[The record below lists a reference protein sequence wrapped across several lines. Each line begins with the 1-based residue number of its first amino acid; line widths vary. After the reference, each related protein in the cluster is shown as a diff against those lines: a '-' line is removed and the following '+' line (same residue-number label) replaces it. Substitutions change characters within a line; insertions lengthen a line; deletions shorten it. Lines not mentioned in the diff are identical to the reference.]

1 MGSPLLAPAP
11 RPAGPRGLR
20 FPVPCSLSPVACP
33 LFVLVLAVGACSGTA
48 KQAAEAT
55 EPRTGRSG
63 AGGEEADDAN
73 AAAVAAVERAV
84 NQHNA
89 AIHTC
94 WAKGA
99 ADDFRLDGEVVL
111 AIAVGARGAA
121 ERVEVVRDTTG
132 DAVLVD
138 CLKEL
143 WAAYQWPADVFGQGD
158 TVQLPPFSFGAPEAQ
173 HAVSS
178 AHVPKRPLGGD
189 GAAAASSVQVLLH
202 PDNTGNSSGALS
214 LLEMAPGMTVPR
226 HRHASAELLLI
237 VSGAGKMKGRK
248 IRAGDGIYIAAGTPH
263 QLINDGNKPLVA
275 VQLYAPAGPERR
287 FLGGTDPG
295 TQPVPDGEKSR
306 ATERMVAAARAR
318 AHAILGGKGEARIL
332 FDAASAG
339 DDAASL
345 VALTLEASAEV
356 PVHVHDGASEYLFF
370 LEGGGVMMIDGQE
383 TPVAAGDAIQIP
395 SGIEH
400 GFRASAGAA
409 VKAVQFYAPA
419 GPEQRFKGE
428 VK

>member
-1 MGSPLLAPAP
+1 LAI
-11 RPAGPRGLR
+11 
-20 FPVPCSLSPVACP
+20 VI
-33 LFVLVLAVGACSGTA
+33 GACGGGGA
-48 KQAAEAT
+48 KPAAGAT
-55 EPRTGRSG
+55 EPGGRPA
-63 AGGEEADDAN
+63 AGGEEADDAS

-89 AIHTC
+89 AIHNC

-99 ADDFRLDGEVVL
+99 ADDFHLDGEVVL

-121 ERVEVVRDTTG
+121 ERVEVARDTTG

-173 HAVSS
+173 HSVSS
-178 AHVPKRPLGGD
+178 AHVPKRPLGDD

-214 LLEMAPGMTVPR
+214 LLEMAPGMSVPR

-237 VSGAGKMKGRK
+237 VSGGGKMKGRK
-248 IRAGDGIYIAAGTPH
+248 VRAGDAVYIAAGTPH
-263 QLINDGNKPLVA
+263 QLVNDGARPLVA

-306 ATERMVAAARAR
+306 ATERVTAAARAR
-318 AHAILGGKGEARIL
+318 PHVILDGKGEARIL

-345 VALTLEASAEV
+345 VALTIDAAAEV
-356 PVHVHDGASEYLFF
+356 PVHVHGGASELLFV
-370 LEGGGVMMIDGQE
+370 LEGQGVMMIDGQE

-400 GFRASAGAA
+400 GFRAAAGAT

-419 GPEQRFKGE
+419 GPEQRFKGG

>member
-33 LFVLVLAVGACSGTA
+33 LFVFVLVIGACSGTA
-48 KQAAEAT
+48 KQAGGTT
-55 EPRTGRSG
+55 EPGGGRPG
-63 AGGEEADDAN
+63 AAGEEADDAS

-94 WAKGA
+94 WAKAA
-99 ADDFRLDGEVVL
+99 ADDFHLDGDVVL
-111 AIAVGARGAA
+111 AVAVGARGTA
-121 ERVEVVRDTTG
+121 ERIEVVRDTTG
-132 DAVLVD
+132 DAVLVN

-143 WAAYQWPADVFGQGD
+143 WAAYQWPADVFGKGD
-158 TVQLPPFSFGAPEAQ
+158 TVQLPPFSFRAPEAQ

-178 AHVPKRPLGGD
+178 AHVPKRPLGSD

-202 PDNTGNSSGALS
+202 PDNTGNSSAALS
-214 LLEMAPGMTVPR
+214 LLEMAPGMAVPR

-237 VSGAGKMKGRK
+237 VSGGGKMKSRRL
-248 IRAGDGIYIAAGTPH
+248 RAGDGVYIAAGTPH
-263 QLINDGNKPLVA
+263 QLINDGDKPLVA

-287 FLGGTDPG
+287 FLGGSDPG

-306 ATERMVAAARAR
+306 AVERVAAAARAR
-318 AHAILGGKGEARIL
+318 AHAILDGKGEARIL

-345 VALTLEASAEV
+345 VALTLDASAEV
-356 PVHVHDGASEYLFF
+356 PVHVHDAASEYLFF
-370 LEGGGVMMIDGQE
+370 LEGAGVVMIDGQE
-383 TPVAAGDAIQIP
+383 TPVAAGDAVQIP

-400 GFRASAGAA
+400 GFRAAAGAT

-419 GPEQRFKGE
+419 GPEQRFKGV

>member
-1 MGSPLLAPAP
+1 MRRVLVGILLAVVVPGCGGAARPAP
-11 RPAGPRGLR
+11 
-20 FPVPCSLSPVACP
+20 
-33 LFVLVLAVGACSGTA
+33 GAASN
-48 KQAAEAT
+48 
-55 EPRTGRSG
+55 EPS

-99 ADDFRLDGEVVL
+99 ADDFHLDGDVVL
-111 AIAVGARGAA
+111 AVAVGARGAA

-132 DAVLVD
+132 DGVLVD

-143 WAAYQWPADVFGQGD
+143 WAAYQWPADVFGRGD
-158 TVQLPPFSFGAPEAQ
+158 TVQLPPFQFGAPEAQ

-178 AHVPKRPLGGD
+178 AHVPKRPLGAD

-202 PDNTGNSSGALS
+202 PDNSGNSAAALS
-214 LLEMAPGMTVPR
+214 LVEMAPGMVVPR

-237 VSGAGKMKGRK
+237 VSGGGKMRGRRV
-248 IRAGDGIYIAAGTPH
+248 RAGDGVYIAAGTPH
-263 QLINDGNKPLVA
+263 ELVNDGAQPLVA

-295 TQPVPDGEKSR
+295 TQPVPDGERSR
-306 ATERMVAAARAR
+306 AALRVAGAARAR
-318 AHAILGGKGEARIL
+318 AHAILDGKGSARIV
-332 FDAASAG
+332 FDAAAAG

-345 VALTLEASAEV
+345 IALTIDAAAEV
-356 PVHVHDGASEYLFF
+356 PVHVHDAASEYLFL
-370 LEGGGVMMIDGQE
+370 LEGNGVMMIDGQE

-400 GFRASAGAA
+400 GFRAAAGAT

-428 VK
+428 KK